1 MTDAPLVFTIGHS
14 SHPWPEFI
22 SLLRASDVAR
32 LIDVRSMPVSR
43 RYPQFNK
50 PEMARGL
57 KDVGIA
63 YRFLGD
69 RLGGRPK
76 DTVCYAGGAVDYAKV
91 AATKAF
97 QEGLDEAADLARSTR
112 CCLMCAERDPLDCHR
127 AILVARHLAPKG
139 FAIAHIHADGRIEAQ
154 GEFERRLIGADEA
167 PLLAGVEDARALL
180 PLAYNRRGRK
190 MTFRA

>member
-14 SHPWPEFI
+14 SHPWPEFVSRLQANGI
-22 SLLRASDVAR
+22 AC
-32 LIDVRSMPVSR
+32 LIDVRSMPASR
-43 RYPQFNK
+43 RYPQFNRA
-50 PEMARGL
+50 EMERGL
-57 KDVGIA
+57 KDAGIA
-63 YRFLGD
+63 YRYLGD
-69 RLGGRPK
+69 RLGERPK

-97 QEGLDEAADLARSTR
+97 REGLDDAAELARSMR
-112 CCLMCAERDPLDCHR
+112 CCLMCAEKDPMDCHR

-139 FAIAHIHADGRIEAQ
+139 FSIVHVHGDGRLERQ
-154 GEFERRLIGADEA
+154 DEFERRLMAADEA

-190 MTFRA
+190 MTFRT